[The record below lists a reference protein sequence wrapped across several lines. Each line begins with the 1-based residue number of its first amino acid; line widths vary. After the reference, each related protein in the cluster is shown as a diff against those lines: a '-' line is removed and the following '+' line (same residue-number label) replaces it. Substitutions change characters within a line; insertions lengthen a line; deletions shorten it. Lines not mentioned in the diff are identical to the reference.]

1 MLPPRRR
8 LLAFFST
15 GLLAVL
21 ALLCCPPPGEA
32 FAPYPSHYRWYTLRT
47 ENFAIHYP
55 RHLEVQARHT
65 AQIAEQVH
73 QELTGR
79 FDWTPW
85 GRTQVVL
92 ADHMDLSNA
101 LASSFPYNRVVLL
114 LRPAAPGEELANYRD
129 WLHLLF
135 AHEYAHIVHL
145 DQVRG
150 PNRLVRGTF
159 GRILSPWS
167 FPNWFSP
174 KWQVEGLATYEETR
188 ITGYGRT
195 GGSYFT
201 MIVRM
206 AALAEQF
213 PTLAQMQGFHASWP
227 GGKNRYVF
235 GAEFTDYIAGKH
247 GEGGLYEQT
256 QDYAGRLLPFR
267 LNASFGQ
274 TIGERPGSLWREW
287 KQTVAQQ
294 ASALQQQVA
303 EQGETRGQQLTRR
316 GYRIGAPRF
325 SNDGRWLAYTESGA
339 RAYPAVRL
347 LNLAD
352 GKDRELT
359 KALGTGGLSFSPDD
373 RWLAFSRW
381 ERVRSYELYSD
392 LYLYNLAKGETK
404 RLTTGARLRDPDFH
418 PRDHL
423 LVAVREGEGT
433 TALMLV
439 NPDSGELQPLRPN
452 ETDPVIYGRPR
463 WSPDGRSLAVVA
475 WRQGRPGLEVIAADS
490 GETASL
496 LAVAGAT
503 LAWPVW
509 SRDGDHLYFTYD
521 RNGIHNIYRLQPA
534 SGDLEQVTNVV
545 GGAFEPAL
553 CPQSGRLV
561 FADYSARGYDLML
574 LEEYPAIAVPPPQPT
589 APALPQ
595 AAADPS
601 ESNRI
606 TAPVRHRPE
615 EDHPAELSR
624 RRYLAGSTLLPRAWL
639 PAFAVDEE
647 GSNYG
652 LSVYAADPLQ
662 RHSLQGTALYGSAS
676 NRWAWAATYQNHW
689 FFPVLELHASDFAA
703 KHGYLWAPPADEEGY
718 RSLPSYWERRRNLQA
733 SLLVP
738 LLRLRW
744 GLVGRLGVREQRLEA
759 LSGWPAA
766 EEAPAQGRLRGTVV
780 GLSFDNREQ
789 PGLAIS
795 PERGLL
801 AALQWN
807 HFTDSWGDF
816 NIDELVLDTRV
827 FTRVPFLRRH
837 VLAWWLKGGLAEGD
851 RLLQRRFQLGGFM
864 PPEALLGESGG
875 GFPLRGYPQAVQ
887 RGDRIVRTTLEYRF
901 PLIYHEAGP
910 SVFPLFLDRSH
921 LTLFAEA
928 GAAWDGSWESD
939 NRIKSSV
946 GTEYKLNLVLG
957 HLLHLDMRLGLA
969 QRLDSARPREDRTM
983 LYLAL
988 GHQF

>member
-1 MLPPRRR
+1 MPHRRR
-8 LLAFFST
+8 FLALFST
-15 GLLAVL
+15 FLLAVL
-21 ALLCCPPPGEA
+21 ALLLCPPAGQA
-32 FAPYPSHYRWYTLRT
+32 FAPYPSHYRWYTLHT
-47 ENFAIHYP
+47 EQFAIHYP
-55 RHLEVQARHT
+55 RHLATQAEHT
-65 AQIAEQVH
+65 AQVAEQVH
-73 QELTGR
+73 GELTAR
-79 FDWTPW
+79 FAWTPW

-92 ADHMDLSNA
+92 TDHMDFSNA
-101 LASSFPYNRVVLL
+101 LATSFPYNTVVLM

-150 PNRLVRGTF
+150 PNRLVRGVF

-188 ITGYGRT
+188 LTGYGRT
-195 GGSYFT
+195 GGSYFA
-201 MIVRM
+201 MIVRS

-247 GEGGLYEQT
+247 GEAGLYEQT
-256 QDYAGRLLPFR
+256 MDYAGRLLPFR
-267 LNASFGQ
+267 LNASFDR

-287 KQTVAQQ
+287 KHTVEKQ
-294 ASALQQQVA
+294 AATLQQQVA
-303 EQGETRGQQLTRR
+303 RQGETTGEELTRR

-325 SNDGRWLAYTESGA
+325 SGDGRFLAYTESGA
-339 RAYPAVRL
+339 REYPSLRL
-347 LNLAD
+347 LDLAD
-352 GKDRELT
+352 GQDRELA
-359 KALGTGGLSFSPDD
+359 KAPGATGLSFAPDD
-373 RWLAFSRW
+373 RRLAFSRW
-381 ERVRSYELYSD
+381 ERVRSYQLYSD
-392 LYLYNLAKGETK
+392 LYLHDLQARETR

-418 PRDHL
+418 PEDNL
-423 LVAVREGEGT
+423 LIAVREGEGT
-433 TALMLV
+433 TTLV
-439 NPDSGELQPLRPN
+439 LVDPDHGDFKPLRN
-452 ETDPVIYGRPR
+452 EPDPVIYGRPR
-463 WSPDGRSLAVVA
+463 WSPNGRRLAVTA
-475 WRQGRPGLEVIAADS
+475 WRDGQPGLELIDARNGEVTRLLSADR
-490 GETASL
+490 
-496 LAVAGAT
+496 AT

-509 SRDGDHLYFTYD
+509 SRDGEYLYFTYD
-521 RNGIHNIYRLQPA
+521 LDGIHNIYRLQPA
-534 SGDLEQVTNVV
+534 TGRLARVTNVV
-545 GGAFEPAL
+545 GGAFEPAR
-553 CPQSGRLV
+553 CPHSGRLV
-561 FADYSARGYDLML
+561 FSGYSASGYDLVL
-574 LEEYPAIAVPPPQPT
+574 LEEYTAEEVAAEF
-589 APALPQ
+589 APADTAWRPPVVATAMEPPADIQQQ
-595 AAADPS
+595 AEEDEPAVILS
-601 ESNRI
+601 
-606 TAPVRHRPE
+606 RHRY
-615 EDHPAELSR
+615 R
-624 RRYLAGSTLLPRAWL
+624 AGATLLPRAWF

-652 LSVYAADPLQ
+652 LSVESFDPLR
-662 RHSLQGTALYGSAS
+662 RHYLHGTALYGSAS
-676 NRWAWAATYQNHW
+676 HRWAWAATYRNHW
-689 FFPVLELHASDFAA
+689 FFPIIELHASDFAA

-759 LSGWPAA
+759 LKGWPAG
-766 EEAPAQGRLRGTVV
+766 EEAPAQGRLRGTVA
-780 GLSFDNREQ
+780 GISFDNREQ

-795 PERGLL
+795 PESGVL
-801 AALQWN
+801 ASLQWN
-807 HFTDSWGDF
+807 HFNDSLGGDF
-816 NIDELVLDTRV
+816 NIDEFIMETRA
-827 FTRVPFLRRH
+827 FLRVPFLRRH

-887 RGDRIVRTTLEYRF
+887 RGDRILRSTLEYRF

-910 SVFPLFLDRSH
+910 AIFPLFLDRSH
-921 LTLFAEA
+921 LTLFGEA

-957 HLLHLDMRLGLA
+957 HLIHLDLRLGLA
-969 QRLDSARPREDRTM
+969 HRLDSARPREDRTM